1 MKILLVATNQSDRF
15 MDRMV
20 VRPVPIGLAYI
31 AAAVDEGRHET
42 RVLDL
47 MFSDD
52 AAADAESA
60 VRDFAPDVV
69 GLSMRNLDNQSVMNP
84 KWNLPGVRE
93 IVERVRSAARGARIV
108 CGGPAFS
115 ILPAE
120 CLEYVGA
127 DMGIA
132 GDAAEAFATL
142 IDRLDKGEDYTD
154 VPGIVYRRADG
165 EIAVSEGRFASDFH
179 NAPRLDLLDM
189 RRYDR
194 SGFGVGVVTKL
205 ARAYY
210 PNLAG
215 GFDGDDWR
223 VREPSEVVS
232 EIADLNARYGI
243 SKIFFI
249 DSGFNI
255 PLEHAKKLC
264 RAVIESGVKIR
275 WNSYV
280 RAGGG
285 DAELAAL
292 MKRSGCSL
300 ALMAESGKGEGLRE
314 RLDGM
319 EALAGVLRAAD
330 LPFSVNVGFGEA
342 GETRETVSLKLAALD
357 KIEPAFAALR
367 LGARILPNTPAA
379 RTAMREGLIKSESD
393 LLEPVFYIDPQARGW
408 LPDRLRAEAARRPRW
423 NLS

>member
-31 AAAVDEGRHET
+31 AAAVDERRHEI

-60 VRDFAPDVV
+60 VREFAPDLV
-69 GLSMRNLDNQSVMNP
+69 GLSMRNLDNQSAINP

-93 IVERVRSAARGARIV
+93 IVERVRRASDARIV

-120 CLEYVGA
+120 CLRYVGA

-142 IDRLDKGEDYTD
+142 VERLDKGADYAD
-154 VPGIVYRRADG
+154 VPGVVYHGADSEIV
-165 EIAVSEGRFASDFH
+165 VTEGRFASDFH
-179 NAPRLDLLDM
+179 SAPRLDLLDM

-210 PNLAG
+210 PTGAG

-223 VREPSEVVS
+223 VRDPSEVVS

-264 RAVIESGVKIR
+264 RAVTESGVKIR

-330 LPFSVNVGFGEA
+330 LPFSVNIGFGET
-342 GETRETVSLKLAALD
+342 GETEETVSRKLAALD
-357 KIEPAFAALR
+357 EIEPAFAALR
-367 LGARILPNTPAA
+367 VGARVLPKTPAA
-379 RTAMREGLIKSESD
+379 RTAMREGLIESESD

>member
-31 AAAVDEGRHET
+31 AAAVDEGRHEM

-69 GLSMRNLDNQSVMNP
+69 GLSMRNLDNQSAMNP

-93 IVERVRSAARGARIV
+93 IVERVRSASDARIV

-165 EIAVSEGRFASDFH
+165 EIVVSEGRFASDFH

-189 RRYDR
+189 RRYDG

-210 PNLAG
+210 PNLEG
-215 GFDGDDWR
+215 GFEGDDWR
-223 VREPSEVVS
+223 VRDPSEVVD
-232 EIADLNARYGI
+232 EIADLNARYGV

-255 PLEHAKKLC
+255 PPDHAKKLC

-280 RAGGG
+280 RTGSG
-285 DAELAAL
+285 DLELAEL

-319 EALAGVLRAAD
+319 EALAGVFRAAD
-330 LPFSVNVGFGEA
+330 LPFSVNIGFGET
-342 GETRETVSLKLAALD
+342 GETQETVKLKTAMLD
-357 KIEPAFAALR
+357 RIEPAFVALR
-367 LGARILPNTPAA
+367 VGTRILPNTAAA
-379 RTAMREGLIKSESD
+379 RTAMRDGLIKSESD
-393 LLEPVFYIDPQARGW
+393 LTAPVFYIDREARGW
-408 LPDRLRAEAARRPRW
+408 LPHRLRAEAARRPRW

>member
-31 AAAVDEGRHET
+31 AAAVDEGRHEM

-69 GLSMRNLDNQSVMNP
+69 GLSMRNLDNQSAMNP

-93 IVERVRSAARGARIV
+93 IVERVRSAASDARIV

-120 CLEYVGA
+120 CLRYVGA

-189 RRYDR
+189 RRYDG

-210 PNLAG
+210 PNLEG
-215 GFDGDDWR
+215 GFEGDDWR
-223 VREPSEVVS
+223 VRDPSEVVD
-232 EIADLNARYGI
+232 EIADLNARYGV

-255 PLEHAKKLC
+255 PLDHAKKLC

-285 DAELAAL
+285 DLELAEL

-319 EALAGVLRAAD
+319 EALAGVFRAAD
-330 LPFSVNVGFGEA
+330 LPFSVNIGFGET
-342 GETRETVSLKLAALD
+342 GETQETVKLKTAMLD
-357 KIEPAFAALR
+357 RIEPAFVALR
-367 LGARILPNTPAA
+367 VGTRILPNTAAA
-379 RTAMREGLIKSESD
+379 RTAMRDGLIKSESD
-393 LLEPVFYIDPQARGW
+393 LTAPVFYIDREARGW
-408 LPDRLRAEAARRPRW
+408 LPHRLRAEAARRPRW

>member
-31 AAAVDEGRHET
+31 AAAVDEGRHEM

-69 GLSMRNLDNQSVMNP
+69 GLSMRNLDNQSAMNP

-93 IVERVRSAARGARIV
+93 IVERVRSASGARIV

-189 RRYDR
+189 RRYDG

-210 PNLAG
+210 PNLEG
-215 GFDGDDWR
+215 GFEGDDWR
-223 VREPSEVVS
+223 VRDPSEVVD
-232 EIADLNARYGI
+232 EIADLNARYGV

-280 RAGGG
+280 RAGSG
-285 DAELAAL
+285 DLELAEL

-319 EALAGVLRAAD
+319 EALAGVFRAAD
-330 LPFSVNVGFGEA
+330 LPFSVNIGFGET
-342 GETRETVSLKLAALD
+342 GETQETVKLKTAMLD
-357 KIEPAFAALR
+357 RIEPAFVALR
-367 LGARILPNTPAA
+367 VGTRILPNTAAA
-379 RTAMREGLIKSESD
+379 RTAMSDGLIKSESD
-393 LLEPVFYIDPQARGW
+393 LAAPVFYIDREARGW
-408 LPDRLRAEAARRPRW
+408 LPHRLRAEAARRPRW

>member
-31 AAAVDEGRHET
+31 AAAVDEGRHEM

-69 GLSMRNLDNQSVMNP
+69 GLSMRNLDNQSAMNP

-93 IVERVRSAARGARIV
+93 IVERVRSAAGGARIV

-165 EIAVSEGRFASDFH
+165 EIVVSEGRFASDFH

-189 RRYDR
+189 RRYDG

-210 PNLAG
+210 PNLEG
-215 GFDGDDWR
+215 GFEGDDWR
-223 VREPSEVVS
+223 VREPSEVVD
-232 EIADLNARYGI
+232 EIADLNARYGV

-280 RAGGG
+280 RAGSG
-285 DAELAAL
+285 DLELAEL

-319 EALAGVLRAAD
+319 EALAGVFRAAD
-330 LPFSVNVGFGEA
+330 LPFSVNIGFGET
-342 GETRETVSLKLAALD
+342 GETQETVKLKTAMLD
-357 KIEPAFAALR
+357 RIEPAFVALR
-367 LGARILPNTPAA
+367 VGTRILPNTAAA
-379 RTAMREGLIKSESD
+379 RTAMRDGLIKSESD
-393 LLEPVFYIDPQARGW
+393 LIAPVFYIDREARGW
-408 LPDRLRAEAARRPRW
+408 LPHRLRVEAARRPRW

>member
-31 AAAVDEGRHET
+31 AAAVDEGRHEMS
-42 RVLDL
+42 VLDL

-69 GLSMRNLDNQSVMNP
+69 GLSMRNLDNQSAMNP

-93 IVERVRSAARGARIV
+93 IVERVRSASDARIV

-154 VPGIVYRRADG
+154 VPGIVYRGADG
-165 EIAVSEGRFASDFH
+165 EIVVSEGRFASDFH

-189 RRYDR
+189 RRYDG

-210 PNLAG
+210 PNLEG
-215 GFDGDDWR
+215 GFEGDDWR
-223 VREPSEVVS
+223 VRDPSEVVD
-232 EIADLNARYGI
+232 EIADLNARYGV

-255 PLEHAKKLC
+255 PLEHAKNMC

-285 DAELAAL
+285 DLELAEL

-319 EALAGVLRAAD
+319 EALAGVFRAAD
-330 LPFSVNVGFGEA
+330 LPFSVNIGFGET
-342 GETRETVSLKLAALD
+342 GETQETVKLKTAMLD
-357 KIEPAFAALR
+357 RIEPAFVALR
-367 LGARILPNTPAA
+367 VGTRILPNTAAA
-379 RTAMREGLIKSESD
+379 RTAVRDGLIKSESD
-393 LLEPVFYIDPQARGW
+393 LTAPVFYIDREARGW
-408 LPDRLRAEAARRPRW
+408 LPHRLRAEAARRPRW

>member
-31 AAAVDEGRHET
+31 AAAVDGGRHET

-52 AAADAESA
+52 AAGDVESA
-60 VRDFAPDVV
+60 VRDFSPGLV
-69 GLSMRNLDNQSVMNP
+69 GLSMRNLDNQSAVNP

-93 IVERVRSAARGARIV
+93 IVERVRRAGDAKIV

-120 CLEYVGA
+120 CLRYVGA
-127 DMGIA
+127 DLGIA

-142 IDRLDKGEDYTD
+142 IDRLDAGADYTD
-154 VPGIVYRRADG
+154 VPGIVHRRADG
-165 EIAVSEGRFASDFH
+165 EIAVEEGRFASEFH
-179 NAPRLDLLDM
+179 RAPRLDLLDM

-210 PNLAG
+210 PTGDG

-223 VREPSEVVS
+223 VRDPSEVVS
-232 EIADLNARYGI
+232 ETADLNARFGI

-255 PLEHAKKLC
+255 PLGHAKKLC
-264 RAVIESGVKIR
+264 RAVIESGVEIR

-285 DAELAAL
+285 DLELAEL

-300 ALMAESGKGEGLRE
+300 ALMAESGKGGEGLRE
-314 RLDGM
+314 RLDGI
-319 EALAGVLRAAD
+319 EALAGVFRRAE
-330 LPFSVNVGFGEA
+330 LPFSLNIGFGEP
-342 GETRETVSLKLAALD
+342 GETEESVGLKLAALD
-357 KIEPAFAALR
+357 RTEPAFAALR
-367 LGARILPNTPAA
+367 LGTRILPKTPAA
-379 RTAMREGLIKSESD
+379 RAALREGLIQSESD
-393 LLEPVFYIDPQARGW
+393 LIKPIFYIDPQARGW

>member
-31 AAAVDEGRHET
+31 AAAVDEGRHEM

-93 IVERVRSAARGARIV
+93 IVERVRSAAGAARIV

-154 VPGIVYRRADG
+154 VPGIVYRSADG

-189 RRYDR
+189 RRYDG

-210 PNLAG
+210 PNLEG
-215 GFDGDDWR
+215 GFEGDDWR
-223 VREPSEVVS
+223 VRDPSEVVD
-232 EIADLNARYGI
+232 EIADLNARYGV

-280 RAGGG
+280 RAGSG
-285 DAELAAL
+285 DLELAEL

-319 EALAGVLRAAD
+319 EALAGVFRAAD
-330 LPFSVNVGFGEA
+330 LPFSVNIGFGET
-342 GETRETVSLKLAALD
+342 GETRETVKLKTAMLD
-357 KIEPAFAALR
+357 RIEPAFVALR
-367 LGARILPNTPAA
+367 VGTRILPNTAAA
-379 RTAMREGLIKSESD
+379 RTAMRDGLIKSESD
-393 LLEPVFYIDPQARGW
+393 LIAPVFYIDREARGW
-408 LPDRLRAEAARRPRW
+408 LPHRLRAEAARRPRW